1 MPVAP
6 NASKTL
12 AQIILKGTLAAGG
25 GSTKDIALTFWYRR
39 TAVVLTPTKLSLS
52 NAFLAGPYAAMLAAF
67 NIGWTLGT
75 TNIRWFDDVFD
86 PTTTTSLAGVGA
98 IGTDR
103 AASFNSIYML
113 FRSNV
118 RGRKFIRGVH
128 FPAVNEID
136 TTSDVLTGAGL
147 VRWQAVQTSLIAS
160 LTDSI
165 GNIWNPCVV
174 TYKGSVWKSNPTSV
188 TYNDVT
194 QIVLDLNLG
203 TMLKRKVATVR

>member
-6 NASKTL
+6 NASKTIAQVIVKGNL
-12 AQIILKGTLAAGG
+12 ASAGG
-25 GSTKDIALTFWYRR
+25 QSKDIDLTFWYRR
-39 TAVVLTPTKLSLS
+39 TAVLIAPTKLSLS

-67 NIGWTLGT
+67 NVGWTLGT

-98 IGTDR
+98 IATDR
-103 AASFNSIYML
+103 AASFNSVYML
-113 FRSNV
+113 FRSGV
-118 RGRKFIRGVH
+118 RGRRFIRGMH

-136 TTSDVLTGAGL
+136 TTGDVLTGAGL

-160 LTDSI
+160 LTDSL

-174 TYKGSVWKSNPTSV
+174 TYKGSTWKTAPTAV

-203 TMLKRKVATVR
+203 TMRKRKVATVR